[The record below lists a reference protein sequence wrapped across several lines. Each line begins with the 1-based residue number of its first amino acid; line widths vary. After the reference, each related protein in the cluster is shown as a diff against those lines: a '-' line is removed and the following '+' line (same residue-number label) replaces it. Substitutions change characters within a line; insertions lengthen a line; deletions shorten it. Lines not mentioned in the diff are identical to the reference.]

1 MVHEYE
7 GGWIEHLLE
16 ILWAYRSLSKTAI
29 RLSPFFL
36 VYGTEAI
43 SLVELLVPTP
53 KVVHGQETDIDA
65 ATCAEI
71 RTTDLETL
79 EETQNIAYNHT
90 QWYQQ

>member
-43 SLVELLVPTP
+43 SPVELLVPTP
-53 KVVHGQETDIDA
+53 RVVHRQEIDVD
-65 ATCAEI
+65 ATTYVEI

-79 EETQNIAYNHT
+79 EETQNLAYSRT
-90 QWYQQ
+90 QWY